1 MPKSKLRQSKPRRN
15 RRRHKSLPFKP
26 ASMPIFP
33 EACAYIGIGR
43 AKFYTDVLPH
53 IDCVRIGTRRLA
65 VTESLDRFI
74 AERATASP
82 PAAS

>member
-1 MPKSKLRQSKPRRN
+1 
-15 RRRHKSLPFKP
+15 
-26 ASMPIFP
+26 MPIFP

-65 VTESLDRFI
+65 VTESLDRFV
-74 AERATASP
+74 AERTKAGRSFIASP
-82 PAAS
+82 PYTASIAD